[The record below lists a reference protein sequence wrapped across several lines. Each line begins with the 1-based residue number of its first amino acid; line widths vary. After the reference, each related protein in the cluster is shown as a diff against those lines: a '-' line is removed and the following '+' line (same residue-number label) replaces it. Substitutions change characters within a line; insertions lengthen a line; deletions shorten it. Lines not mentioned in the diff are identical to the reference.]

1 MFSCPVSKFV
11 LTKDKDALLDLNIK
25 GTSNKDFGIFK
36 VASIEF
42 FGFLQKSL
50 IIVKVNITRWY
61 PSVVYHQCET

>member
-36 VASIEF
+36 VVSIEF
-42 FGFLQKSL
+42 FVFLQKSDH
-50 IIVKVNITRWY
+50 
-61 PSVVYHQCET
+61 S